1 MTAHYGVKL
10 LLMIAWTERS
20 RSSGIGAHHRVD
32 YATDAANDY
41 RIKEEPMFAE
51 ASLAAWVL

>member
-1 MTAHYGVKL
+1 MGGDPIWRV
-10 LLMIAWTERS
+10 IRRS
-20 RSSGIGAHHRVD
+20 RHALAGLGDQRHRRGNR
-32 YATDAANDY
+32 TDAANDY